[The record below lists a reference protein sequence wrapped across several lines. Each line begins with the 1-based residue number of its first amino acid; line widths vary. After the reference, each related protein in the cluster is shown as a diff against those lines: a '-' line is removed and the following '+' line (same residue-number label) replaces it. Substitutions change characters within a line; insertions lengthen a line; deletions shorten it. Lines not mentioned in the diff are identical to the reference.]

1 VALTIH
7 RAERA
12 DVLAEGLAGLL
23 AEPPE
28 DPFERDLVVV
38 AAAGVERWLAQTLS
52 HRLGTAPGH
61 EDGICAGVSF
71 VRPLHLLTE
80 LTEKERDDPW
90 APRRLAWAV
99 LDVIEQHLDEP
110 WLAIVARHVGH
121 GLEPGEEALR
131 RSRRYPTAKRIAAL
145 LHGYAVQRPWMV
157 QAWTAGDD
165 VDGVGSPL
173 VHEVRWQA
181 EIWRRVH
188 TLLDGHP
195 SPDLRLA
202 DTAAALRQRTLDPD
216 LPQRL
221 SFFGHTRMPHAELD
235 VVGALAH
242 TRDVHLWLPH
252 PSRSRWD
259 DVAATTTD
267 APRQPA
273 RRDTVDA
280 PDTGNTLLA
289 ACARDVTELERSL
302 LALPGEATTVHL
314 PAPERPPTLLGQL
327 QADLAA
333 DRDGP
338 ADDIRTLD
346 PLDRSVQVHACHG
359 PARQVDVLRE
369 VVVGLLADD
378 PTLEPRDVLVM
389 CPDVE
394 TFAPLVEAAFG
405 LDDVPDVDHPG
416 HRLRVRLADRATG
429 ATNAVADVLQ
439 KVVAIAAA
447 RRTTATEVRDLLSLA
462 PVRRRFALTDDDL
475 EQVDEWTVQTAIR
488 WGVDADARAA
498 WQLGGLAQNTWRTG
512 LERLALGVVTDGHD
526 DPDAQDDTHTG
537 NRLGGVLPLDD
548 LGSTGVD
555 LVGRFT
561 EAVERLAAV
570 LESSR
575 PQPVDDWVE
584 LLTTAVQ
591 TLTDVP
597 ARDAWQR
604 EQVLRVLA
612 DLTRAD
618 TGPVARG
625 TLTVV
630 EVAAFLTDAFAPR
643 PTRTSFRT
651 GSLTVCTM
659 VPMRSVPHRVVCLLG
674 LDSGAFPRTPTPLG
688 DDVLAR
694 TPLVGERDAAG
705 EDRQLFLDAV
715 LSATEHLVI
724 TYTGASEHTGRS
736 LPPATPVGELLDQ
749 LARTVPTADVRSQVL
764 VQHPL
769 QAFDTSSF
777 IPGALVPGSAFSFDT
792 AAYAGARATVRP
804 QVPEPPFLPAA
815 LPGDADPITTLD
827 TLRDL
832 VRHPVRSF
840 VTGRLDVRLPYE
852 DEPID
857 DSVPLGLDH
866 LERWKVKDR
875 VLAAVLAGVPGHDA
889 EADERRRGLLP
900 PGPLGDA
907 ELARVRPEVGTL
919 FALAA
924 PLRTDT
930 ARSVD
935 VDVELGDG
943 RRVIGTVAGVHP
955 HHALRVTASTVQGRQ
970 LLEAWVDVLALAAAG
985 QGRPAHLV
993 GRVPSGYRK
1002 APGVITLAAPSQDE
1016 ARSVLAELLD
1026 LHAIGRTTFL
1036 PLPVKTSQA
1045 YADLA
1050 RRTRPEIALAKA
1062 EREWVGSRDVP
1073 GEVADAYHRLVLGP
1087 DAPIADL
1094 VERGFEQHA
1103 ATLWFPLL
1111 DRMEVDA

>member
-1 VALTIH
+1 MALTIH

-23 AEPPE
+23 AEPPD

-52 HRLGTAPGH
+52 HRLGTAAGH
-61 EDGICAGVSF
+61 DDGICAGVSF

-90 APRRLAWAV
+90 APRRLAWVV
-99 LDVIEQHLDEP
+99 LDVIQQHLDEP

-121 GLEPGEEALR
+121 GLEPREEALR
-131 RSRRYPTAKRIAAL
+131 RSRRYPTAKRIASL

-157 QAWTAGDD
+157 QSWTAGDD
-165 VDGVGSPL
+165 VDGVGAPL
-173 VHEVRWQA
+173 VPEVRWQA
-181 EIWRRVH
+181 EIWRRAH
-188 TLLDGHP
+188 ALLDGHP

-202 DTAAALRQRTLDPD
+202 DTATRLREHTLDPD
-216 LPQRL
+216 LPRRL

-235 VVGALAH
+235 VVGALAD

-252 PSRSRWD
+252 PSRTRWD
-259 DVAATTTD
+259 EVARSLD
-267 APRQPA
+267 ESPRQPV
-273 RRDTVDA
+273 RRDTVET

-289 ACARDVTELERSL
+289 ACARDVGELERSL
-302 LALPGEATTVHL
+302 LTLPGDTTTHHL
-314 PAPERPPTLLGQL
+314 PGPARPVSLLGHL

-338 ADDIRTLD
+338 DGDPRDLD
-346 PLDRSVQVHACHG
+346 PLDQSVQVHACHG

-429 ATNAVADVLQ
+429 ATNPVADVLQ

-475 EQVDEWTVQTAIR
+475 EQIDEWTVQTAIR

-498 WQLGGLAQNTWRTG
+498 WHLGGLAQNTWRSG
-512 LERLALGVVTDGHD
+512 LQRLALGVVTDGHD
-526 DPDAQDDTHTG
+526 DPDAHDGTHTG

-570 LESSR
+570 LDASR
-575 PQPVDDWVE
+575 PQPVDEWVE
-584 LLTTAVQ
+584 LLTTAVH

-597 ARDAWQR
+597 TRDAWQR

-618 TGPVARG
+618 TAPAARG

-659 VPMRSVPHRVVCLLG
+659 VPMRSVPHRVVILLG
-674 LDSGAFPRTPTPLG
+674 LDDEVFPRVGSLDG

-694 TPLVGERDAAG
+694 DPAVGERDIRS
-705 EDRQLFLDAV
+705 EDRQLLLDAV
-715 LSATEHLVI
+715 MSAEEKLLLF
-724 TYTGASEHTGRS
+724 YTGADPVDGSTKPPAIPLRELMDVLDVTAGRS
-736 LPPATPVGELLDQ
+736 VEH
-749 LARTVPTADVRSQVL
+749 R
-764 VQHPL
+764 HPL
-769 QAFDTSSF
+769 QPFDPRNF
-777 IPGALVPGSAFSFDT
+777 EARHPFSFDT
-792 AAYAGARATVRP
+792 VALAGAVSQQRP
-804 QVPEPPFLPAA
+804 SVPVPLFLPDALPPANSGDVELADVIAFVENPVQAFLRQRLGFRVPELEDDLADSLDIELDPLSRWNI
-815 LPGDADPITTLD
+815 GD
-827 TLRDL
+827 RM
-832 VRHPVRSF
+832 
-840 VTGRLDVRLPYE
+840 
-852 DEPID
+852 
-857 DSVPLGLDH
+857 
-866 LERWKVKDR
+866 
-875 VLAAVLAGVPGHDA
+875 LAAVLAGTDIGEFADA
-889 EADERRRGLLP
+889 EWRRGTLP
-900 PGPLGDA
+900 PFHQGRREMSDIRRVVGIIADA
-907 ELARVRPEVGTL
+907 
-919 FALAA
+919 AA
-924 PLRTDT
+924 PFHDGPAETTDIV
-930 ARSVD
+930 VD
-935 VDVELGDG
+935 LCDG
-943 RRVIGTVAGVHP
+943 RRLTGTVIGIHDRTLVRSSYSRLAAKHRL
-955 HHALRVTASTVQGRQ
+955 A
-970 LLEAWVDVLALAAAG
+970 AWVRLLAVAA
-985 QGRPAHLV
+985 
-993 GRVPSGYRK
+993 SE
-1002 APGVITLAAPSQDE
+1002 PGEWSAVT
-1016 ARSVLAELLD
+1016 
-1026 LHAIGRTTFL
+1026 IGRASGMRPPRRSRLTTPPN
-1036 PLPVKTSQA
+1036 PLAV
-1045 YADLA
+1045 
-1050 RRTRPEIALAKA
+1050 
-1062 EREWVGSRDVP
+1062 
-1073 GEVADAYHRLVLGP
+1073 
-1087 DAPIADL
+1087 
-1094 VERGFEQHA
+1094 
-1103 ATLWFPLL
+1103 
-1111 DRMEVDA
+1111 